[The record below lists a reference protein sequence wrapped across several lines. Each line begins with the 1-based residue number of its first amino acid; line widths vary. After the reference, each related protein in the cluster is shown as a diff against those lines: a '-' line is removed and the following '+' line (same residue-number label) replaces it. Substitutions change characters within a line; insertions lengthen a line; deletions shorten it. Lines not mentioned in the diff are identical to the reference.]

1 MTGTGTQAH
10 QRSAMLKIKVCG
22 MTMKENMRKV
32 MTLGVDMMGLIFSHE
47 SPRAVKP
54 KRAFIDFLQDTGD
67 IKKVGIFVD
76 PGAQYVQDIIGLY
89 RLDMIQLHGQE
100 SADFCHLFHN
110 KTEVIKAFGID
121 PFFDFKLLEKYRS
134 SCHYLL
140 FDTRTSLHGGSG
152 KVFDWELLREK
163 NIPLPFL
170 LSGGIDG
177 SMAERILALGL
188 PNLYGIDLN
197 SRFESKPGIKD
208 IEKVKRFINEI
219 RSGY

>member
-1 MTGTGTQAH
+1 MKGTGTQAH

-22 MTMKENMRKV
+22 MTMKENMRKI
-32 MTLGVDMMGLIFSHE
+32 MALGVDMMGLIFSHE
-47 SPRAVKP
+47 SPRALKI
-54 KRAFIDFLQDTGD
+54 KRSVIDLLQDTGN

-76 PGAQYVQDIIGLY
+76 PDAQYVQDIVELY

-134 SCHYLL
+134 SCHYFL
-140 FDTRTSLHGGSG
+140 FDTRTSRHGGSG
-152 KVFDWELLREK
+152 KVFDWDLLKGR

-170 LSGGIDG
+170 LSGGIDE
-177 SMAERILALGL
+177 SMAERILALDF
-188 PNLYGIDLN
+188 PNFYGIDIN
-197 SRFESKPGIKD
+197 SRFESRPGIKD